1 MRMKTKIFLAFSLA
15 AVLAL
20 GSGMK
25 AGAQVPPPSDPKV
38 VATYCYHCGWIDVEK
53 GETHRSDCPYVHGNS
68 GASSSSASSSS
79 YSHSSGGSS
88 FANSP
93 AGMIANTVT
102 SALGQTLASWISG
115 ESKPDFSG
123 ILEDRPSNLVNANPG
138 KSNGSNNVA
147 YDERSGR
154 VGIWDNNKRRWLLKP
169 YYYEDLIINDLRA
182 IRAEKKVKKEN
193 KWGLINADN
202 WTIVPFEYGS
212 TQGFQ
217 SDNAPVVF
225 YYGDER
231 KGPCRVCVPDE
242 TAKYGFRLL
251 DEEFEDANLKW
262 KGKMYVSV
270 KKDGK
275 WGVIGRNGAYIAE
288 PAWEGVVPL
297 GMDDTGADVMFT
309 QTQTGWGLQAGE
321 RVILPHQFKWLSMNN
336 ANTNVIA
343 KLENDKMGVA
353 NMQGRFFMEPVYDKI
368 ERFTTELVKGQE
380 YFKVTKDG
388 KVGLYTADGV
398 MAAAPIYTEASD
410 FEILALGAE
419 TQSYS
424 QWLKREIRRLAA
436 TKDEFE
442 TTAAFEARKADDKL
456 LMEYVNKVMPDPEA
470 VFVKHSLVFTPR
482 NPHKVTLSAY
492 NADTERFQLTDSAT
506 PAFPSY
512 LLHIPLEKAAA
523 FKEEMT
529 KEGKLDEAAKTAV
542 YKVKD
547 DRLWLEDMVF
557 TLEDGSTYHLKLQ

>member
-1 MRMKTKIFLAFSLA
+1 MRMKTKILLVISLA
-15 AVLAL
+15 LFLLPWSA
-20 GSGMK
+20 MK

-53 GETHRSDCPYVHGNS
+53 GETHRSDCPYVHGSSN
-68 GASSSSASSSS
+68 SSSS
-79 YSHSSGGSS
+79 SSGGS

-123 ILEDRPSNLVNANPG
+123 ILEDRPSNLVNSNPG
-138 KSNGSNNVA
+138 KSNGSNNVV

-182 IRAEKKVKKEN
+182 IRAKKTVKKED

-212 TQGFQ
+212 SQGFQ
-217 SDNAPVVF
+217 SDNAPIVF
-225 YYGDER
+225 YYDNER
-231 KGPCRVCVPDE
+231 KGPCRVCIPDPS
-242 TAKYGFRLL
+242 AKYGFRLL
-251 DEEFEDANLKW
+251 EDEFEDANLTW
-262 KGKMYVSV
+262 KTKMYVSV

-288 PAWEGVVPL
+288 PAWEGVVPC
-297 GMDDTGADVMFT
+297 GVDDTGADVMIT
-309 QTQTGWGLQAGE
+309 RIETGWGLQAGE
-321 RVILPHQFKWLSMNN
+321 RVILPHQFKAISYRNN
-336 ANTNVIA
+336 NVIA
-343 KLENDKMGVA
+343 TLPDGKVGVA
-353 NMQGRFFMEPVYDKI
+353 NMQGRFFMDPVYDKI
-368 ERFTTELVKGQE
+368 ERFSTSLVKDQQ

-424 QWLKREIRRLAA
+424 QWLKREVRRLAA

-442 TTAAFEARKADDKL
+442 TTADFEARKADDKL
-456 LMEYVNKVMPDPEA
+456 LMAYVNKVMPDPEA
-470 VFVKHSLVFTPR
+470 VFVKKSLVFTPR

-492 NADTERFQLTDSAT
+492 NADTERFVLTDSAT